1 MANWVLGHKVN
12 LQTVTGDYDLITG
25 DTPAHT
31 PGPPPHQHHKFHE
44 VFLVTE
50 GEMEFLV
57 DGNPVIVKKGES
69 VNLPPHTIHTFS
81 NNSDLPCQWVNIHSP
96 KGFLKFFEDFG
107 IPDTEENAAAQSTD
121 PAIIQKVLQTA
132 VNYDME
138 ISM

>member
-1 MANWVLGHKVN
+1 MAHWILGHKIDA
-12 LQTVTGDYDLITG
+12 QSVTGDYDMITG

-57 DGNPVIVKKGES
+57 NGSPVLVQKGES
-69 VNLPPHTIHTFS
+69 INLPPDTIHTFS
-81 NNSDLPCQWVNIHSP
+81 NNSDQSCKWVNVHSP

-107 IPDTEENAAAQSTD
+107 VSDTEENAATQSTN
-121 PAIIQKVLQTA
+121 PAIIEKVLQTA
-132 VNYDME
+132 ADYDMV